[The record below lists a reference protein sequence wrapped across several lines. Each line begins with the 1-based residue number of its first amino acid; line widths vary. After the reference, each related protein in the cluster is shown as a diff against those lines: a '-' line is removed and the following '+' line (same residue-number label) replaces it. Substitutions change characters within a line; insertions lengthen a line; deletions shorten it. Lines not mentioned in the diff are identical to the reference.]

1 MNQLMNID
9 GNSTDLSALYS
20 TMNSGPILA
29 RARINKDSTTDIDGD
44 MVEGIPAPSIGLS
57 HPDLGE
63 VFAKDTYFRIF
74 LDTMQTSVFDSDI
87 QKFSNMSQHFKQF
100 SDTALDWD
108 GGDKC
113 GWIPSKQREKLRA
126 VDPVA
131 YATASKAKLYRNIFG
146 LIRMDKPMAASGDKV
161 EIKDVPFRMKL
172 GPSNFMEI
180 SKVMTSMIRQQS
192 MPLNFDLK
200 IGYELKKTGSNKYFV
215 LKYTPLLG
223 EHHPLTDET
232 REYITNFIDLVKVE
246 NDQVAE
252 KMRENMVPAGIKTD
266 LDDLLNDE
274 IPL

>member
-74 LDTMQTSVFDSDI
+74 LDTMQTSVFDSDT

-200 IGYELKKTGSNKYFV
+200 VGYELKKTGSNKYFV

>member
-74 LDTMQTSVFDSDI
+74 LDTMQTSVFDSDT

-146 LIRMDKPMAASGDKV
+146 LIRMDKPTAASGDKV

-200 IGYELKKTGSNKYFV
+200 VGYELKKTGSNKYFV

>member
-1 MNQLMNID
+1 MNID

-29 RARINKDSTTDIDGD
+29 RARINKDSTTDVDGD

-63 VFAKDTYFRIF
+63 VFSKDTYFRIF

-146 LIRMDKPMAASGDKV
+146 LIRMDKPTAASGDKV

-200 IGYELKKTGSNKYFV
+200 VGYELKKTGSNKYFV
-215 LKYTPLLG
+215 LKYTPILG

>member
-29 RARINKDSTTDIDGD
+29 RARINKDSTTDVDGD

-192 MPLNFDLK
+192 MPLNFDMK
-200 IGYELKKTGSNKYFV
+200 VGYELKKTGSNKYFV

>member
-74 LDTMQTSVFDSDI
+74 LDTMQTSVFDSDT

-192 MPLNFDLK
+192 MPLNFDMK
-200 IGYELKKTGSNKYFV
+200 VGYELKKTGSNKYFV

-223 EHHPLTDET
+223 EHYPLTDET
-232 REYITNFIDLVKVE
+232 RGYITNFIDLVKVE

>member
-29 RARINKDSTTDIDGD
+29 RARINKDSTTDVDGD

-74 LDTMQTSVFDSDI
+74 LDTMQTSVFDSDT

-192 MPLNFDLK
+192 MPLNFDMK
-200 IGYELKKTGSNKYFV
+200 VGYELKKTGSNKYFV

>member
-146 LIRMDKPMAASGDKV
+146 LIRMDKPTAASGDKV

-200 IGYELKKTGSNKYFV
+200 VGYELKKTGSNKYFV
-215 LKYTPLLG
+215 LKYTPILG

>member
-1 MNQLMNID
+1 MNID

-74 LDTMQTSVFDSDI
+74 LDTMQTSVFDSDT

-192 MPLNFDLK
+192 MPLNFDMK
-200 IGYELKKTGSNKYFV
+200 VGYELKKTGSNKYFV

-232 REYITNFIDLVKVE
+232 RGYITNFIDLVKVE

>member
-29 RARINKDSTTDIDGD
+29 RARINKDSTTDVDGD

-74 LDTMQTSVFDSDI
+74 LDTMQTSVFDSDT

-192 MPLNFDLK
+192 MPLNFDMK
-200 IGYELKKTGSNKYFV
+200 VGYELKKTGSNKYFV

-223 EHHPLTDET
+223 EHYPLTDET
-232 REYITNFIDLVKVE
+232 RGYITNFIDLVKVE

>member
-192 MPLNFDLK
+192 MPLNFDMK
-200 IGYELKKTGSNKYFV
+200 VGYELKKTGSNKYFV

-232 REYITNFIDLVKVE
+232 RGYITNFIDLVKVE

>member
-1 MNQLMNID
+1 MNID

-131 YATASKAKLYRNIFG
+131 YATASKAKLYRKIFG

-192 MPLNFDLK
+192 MPLNFDMK
-200 IGYELKKTGSNKYFV
+200 VGYELKKTGSNKYFV

-232 REYITNFIDLVKVE
+232 RGYITNFIDLVKVE

>member
-74 LDTMQTSVFDSDI
+74 LDTMQTSVFDSDT

-146 LIRMDKPMAASGDKV
+146 LIRMDKPTAASGDKV
-161 EIKDVPFRMKL
+161 EIKNVPFRMKL

-200 IGYELKKTGSNKYFV
+200 VGYELKKTGSNKYFV

>member
-74 LDTMQTSVFDSDI
+74 LDTMQTSVFDSDT

-192 MPLNFDLK
+192 MPLNFDMK
-200 IGYELKKTGSNKYFV
+200 VGYELKKTGSNKYFV

>member
-74 LDTMQTSVFDSDI
+74 LDTMQTSVFDSDT

>member
-146 LIRMDKPMAASGDKV
+146 LIRMDKPTAASGDKV

-172 GPSNFMEI
+172 GPSNFTEI

-192 MPLNFDLK
+192 MPLNFDMK
-200 IGYELKKTGSNKYFV
+200 VGYELKKTGSNKYFV

-232 REYITNFIDLVKVE
+232 RGYITNFIDLVKVE

>member
-1 MNQLMNID
+1 MNID

-200 IGYELKKTGSNKYFV
+200 VGYELKKTGSNKYFV

>member
-74 LDTMQTSVFDSDI
+74 LDTMQTSVFDSDT

-200 IGYELKKTGSNKYFV
+200 VGYELKKTGSNKYFV
-215 LKYTPLLG
+215 LKYTPILG

>member
-180 SKVMTSMIRQQS
+180 SKVKTSMIRQQS
-192 MPLNFDLK
+192 MPLNFDMK
-200 IGYELKKTGSNKYFV
+200 VGYELKKTGSNKYFV

>member
-1 MNQLMNID
+1 MNID

-146 LIRMDKPMAASGDKV
+146 LIRMDKPTAASGDKV

-192 MPLNFDLK
+192 MPLNFDMK
-200 IGYELKKTGSNKYFV
+200 VGYELKKTGSNKYFV

-232 REYITNFIDLVKVE
+232 RGYITNFIDLVKVE

>member
-74 LDTMQTSVFDSDI
+74 LDTMQTSVFDSDT

-146 LIRMDKPMAASGDKV
+146 LIRMDKPTAASGDKV

-192 MPLNFDLK
+192 MPLNFDMK
-200 IGYELKKTGSNKYFV
+200 VGYELKKTGSNKYFV

-232 REYITNFIDLVKVE
+232 RGYITNFIDLVKVE

>member
-29 RARINKDSTTDIDGD
+29 RARINKDSTTDVDGD

-74 LDTMQTSVFDSDI
+74 LDTMQTSVFDSDT

-146 LIRMDKPMAASGDKV
+146 LIRMDKPTAASGDKV

-200 IGYELKKTGSNKYFV
+200 VGYELKKTGSNKYFV

>member
-192 MPLNFDLK
+192 MPLNFDMK
-200 IGYELKKTGSNKYFV
+200 VGYELKKTGSNKYFV